1 MHMTGNFFLDW
12 ALMAVSLINVILL
25 TWLGLTVLL
34 NAERRDWGIWL
45 VGGGILMG
53 GVFFI
58 CHTAILGLG
67 PDFVS
72 YGLEWWWRAGW
83 LPLVALP
90 ITWYLLVFWYTGF
103 WDSLLHL
110 TAHPADRGK
119 LRWRRFVYAGSR
131 HLLWLGC
138 ILLLFLALVGLLVFT
153 SPLPS
158 FSAAAQ
164 LQLSAPVAIDGLPVL
179 LLLFPIYIVL
189 CIGLSLD
196 ALRHPQPSV
205 RMMGDQARRRAHPW
219 LMAAGSVLFLISLL
233 VGGIILW
240 VMLNAER
247 MSLNN
252 DYLVMSMAIAW
263 LDLLIAGLI
272 TLVIYLIGQAIVAYE
287 IFTGKTLPRGELRR
301 AWLNAIILAL
311 GFGVAVG
318 LSFALYLRPIYS
330 LLLATILMTFFYALL
345 NWRSYARR
353 EEYLRQL
360 RPFLGSQHLY
370 EQLLQLPNTGVTS
383 VQRQEQPM
391 APQTPPE
398 IDIAT
403 PFHALCREVL
413 NARFAYLVTLGPL
426 APLVGPPLAYPSQ
439 SARPLP
445 DLTQIINLLHAPQTI
460 CLPLDSTEMAGLH
473 WAVPLWSERGL
484 IGLFLLGPKRD
495 DGLYTQEDIEIARAS
510 GERLIDTR
518 ASAEL
523 ARSLMML
530 QRQRLT
536 ESQLLDRRTR
546 RVLHDEI
553 LPQVHTALLTLS
565 ENSATSVADASTL
578 LIEAHQQISALLR
591 EMPARA
597 APALAGLGLVA
608 ALRQLLGDEL
618 PEAFE
623 RVDWQI
629 EAAAEPLLQKLP
641 PLTTEVIFYAARE
654 AIRNAARYGR
664 GADRSRPLHLWLSIQ
679 AVHGLLIQIEDD
691 GVGVQATAPEQS
703 SSQQGLALHSTLL
716 AVVGGTLEMVSTP
729 GQGTQVVLR
738 LPVRE

>member
-1 MHMTGNFFLDW
+1 MTGNFFLDW

-34 NAERRDWGIWL
+34 NAERRNWGAGWL

-67 PDFVS
+67 PDFVN

-90 ITWYLLVFWYTGF
+90 VTWYLLVLWYTGF
-103 WDSLLHL
+103 WDQLLKM

-119 LRWRRFVYAGSR
+119 LRWPRLLYAGPR

-138 ILLLFLALVGLLVFT
+138 TLLLFLALVGLLLFT

-164 LQLSAPVAIDGLPVL
+164 LQLSAPLAIDGLPVL

-219 LMAAGSVLFLISLL
+219 LMAAGSLLFLISLL
-233 VGGIILW
+233 VGGVILW

-247 MSLNN
+247 ISLGN
-252 DYLVMSMAIAW
+252 DYWVMSMAIAW

-311 GFGVAVG
+311 GFGVLVG
-318 LSFALYLRPIYS
+318 LSFALHLRPIYS
-330 LLLATILMTFFYALL
+330 LLLATILMIFFYALL
-345 NWRSYARR
+345 SWRSYARR

-370 EQLLQLPNTGVTS
+370 EQLLQTPHHGV
-383 VQRQEQPM
+383 
-391 APQTPPE
+391 APAQLQANLASPQAPPE
-398 IDIAT
+398 TDIAT
-403 PFHALCREVL
+403 PFYALCHDIL
-413 NARFAYLVTLGPL
+413 NVRYAYLVPLGPL

-439 SARPLP
+439 VATPLP
-445 DLTQIINLLHAPQTI
+445 DLTHLIKTLHPPQTI
-460 CLPLDSTEMAGLH
+460 CLPLDPTEMAGLH
-473 WAVPLWSERGL
+473 WAVSLWSERGL

-495 DGLYTQEDIEIARAS
+495 NGLYTQEDIEIARAS

-523 ARSLMML
+523 ARSLMTL

-578 LIEAHQQISALLR
+578 LIDVHQQISALLR
-591 EMPARA
+591 EMPARP
-597 APALAGLGLVA
+597 APALAGLGLA
-608 ALRQLLGDEL
+608 PALRQLLVDEL

-629 EAAAEPLLQKLP
+629 EPAAEQLLQKLP
-641 PLTTEVIFYAARE
+641 TLTTEVLFYAARE
-654 AIRNAARYGR
+654 ALRNAARYGR
-664 GADRSRPLHLWLSIQ
+664 GAERSRPLHLCLSIQ
-679 AVHGLLIQIEDD
+679 ATQGLMVQIEDD
-691 GVGVQATAPEQS
+691 GVGVQATLQGQP

-716 AVVGGTLEMVSTP
+716 AVVGGTLEMTSTP
-729 GQGTQVVLR
+729 GQGTRVVLR
-738 LPVRE
+738 LPV